1 MMEPETRERVHQV
14 AEALCRWR
22 HGVALTG
29 AGISVDSGVPDFRS
43 PGGLWD
49 RFDPMEYATIDAFQA
64 DPERVWVMLREFDS
78 LLQRARPNPGHLALA
93 RLEQH
98 GLIDG
103 LVTQNVDNLHQL
115 AGSKNVVEFHGN
127 GSRLR
132 CPGCDGLVEAARA
145 RELGMPPRCAE
156 CGCVLKPDVV
166 FFGEMIPHQAM
177 ERSMALLRDC
187 KVMLVVGTSATVAP
201 ASLIPMVAKQHGAF
215 LAEFNLG
222 PTAITSAC
230 DVAVHASVK
239 ESLPALAAR
248 TEQLLEDSALQ

>member
-1 MMEPETRERVHQV
+1 MMEPETKERVHQV

-29 AGISVDSGVPDFRS
+29 AGISVDSGIPDFRS

-49 RFDPMEYATIDAFQA
+49 RFDPMEYATIDAFVA
-64 DPERVWVMLREFDS
+64 HPERVWLMVQEFDR
-78 LLQRARPNPGHLALA
+78 LLQQARPNPGHLALA

-115 AGSKNVVEFHGN
+115 AGSKTVVEFHGN

-132 CPGCDGLVEAARA
+132 CPGCDGLTEAARA
-145 RELGMPPRCAE
+145 RELGMPPRCPG
-156 CGCVLKPDVV
+156 CGAVLKPDVV
-166 FFGEMIPHQAM
+166 FFGEMIPEEAM
-177 ERSMALLRDC
+177 KRSMELLRDC

-215 LAEFNLG
+215 LVEFNLG
-222 PTAITSAC
+222 PTEVTAAC
-230 DVAVHASVK
+230 DVAVHASSS
-239 ESLPALAAR
+239 ESLPLLADR
-248 TEQLLEDSALQ
+248 VEQLLEKAG